1 MTIFKIL
8 SIGLIASAMFTTAA
22 SAYENSFHGRY
33 AMERAHRASIFPAQ
47 GAAGGFGMLSRS
59 AGAST
64 EPLEQPGGT
73 CDHGDNP
80 QIC

>member
-1 MTIFKIL
+1 MTILKIL

-22 SAYENSFHGRY
+22 SAHEDSLQGRH
-33 AMERAHRASIFPAQ
+33 AMERAHHASIFPAQ
-47 GAAGGFGMLSRS
+47 GATGGFGMLSPS

-64 EPLEQPGGT
+64 ELSEQPGGT
-73 CDHGDNP
+73 CDHGDDP

>member
-1 MTIFKIL
+1 MTVLNIL
-8 SIGLIASAMFTTAA
+8 SIGLIASAMFATAA
-22 SAYENSFHGRY
+22 SANENSFHGRH
-33 AMERAHRASIFPAQ
+33 AMERAHHASIFPAQ
-47 GAAGGFGMLSRS
+47 GATGGFGMLSPS

-64 EPLEQPGGT
+64 EPSEQPGGI